1 MYKIDCLHC
10 DVSSSIFA
18 ALCHLDPADGLRVLD
33 ELNDP
38 LVLLCGDHTVHRQAQ
53 VQPCTVNIC
62 TLCLCIL
69 YSVLCASVYCTLYS
83 ALFTMYSELLT
94 LCPVLC
100 TLNSL
105 PCTLYSVQKRGEMS

>member
-1 MYKIDCLHC
+1 MNKIDCLHC

-18 ALCHLDPADGLRVLD
+18 ALCHLDPADGLCVLD

-38 LVLLCGDHTVHRQAQ
+38 LVLLCGDHAVHRQAQ

-69 YSVLCASVYCTLYS
+69 YSVLCAPVYCTLYS
-83 ALFTMYSELLT
+83 VPLYT
-94 LCPVLC
+94 VLC
-100 TLNSL
+100 TLCLCILYSVH
-105 PCTLYSVQKRGEMS
+105 CTLYYVL